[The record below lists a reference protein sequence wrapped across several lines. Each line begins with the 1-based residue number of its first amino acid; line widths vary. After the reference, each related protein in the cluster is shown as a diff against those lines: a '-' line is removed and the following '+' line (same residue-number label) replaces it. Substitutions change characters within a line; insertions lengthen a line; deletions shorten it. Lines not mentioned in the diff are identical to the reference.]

1 MGSLSPQGTH
11 SLEIYSF
18 IIRVFSTF
26 HWGIKSKQFVNFI
39 AISSFPPTSLFKM
52 PNTKPEYFFLS
63 SRNPFQSFDHIHAHK
78 HFIPSSSSYYPC
90 LTLNPKFMVSFAL
103 FLHAILCFICFPD
116 VFLPAFLT
124 QSLILD
130 RHGLHLH
137 LKKITSPSDS
147 SSNKPLT
154 SF

>member
-1 MGSLSPQGTH
+1 
-11 SLEIYSF
+11 
-18 IIRVFSTF
+18 
-26 HWGIKSKQFVNFI
+26 
-39 AISSFPPTSLFKM
+39 M

-154 SF
+154 SFWLRWKFTYIVFTFSLHILAFVLHLNIKLKLKIIKQLNCLHPPIYSKLHL